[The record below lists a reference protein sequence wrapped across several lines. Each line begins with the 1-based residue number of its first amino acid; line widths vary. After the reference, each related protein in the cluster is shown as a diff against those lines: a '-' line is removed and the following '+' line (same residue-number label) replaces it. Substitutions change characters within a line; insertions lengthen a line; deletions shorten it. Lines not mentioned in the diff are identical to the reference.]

1 MIRSSCQGRGSSAWQ
16 EQVRTALRFAL
27 YKTSGKRKLWC
38 LVIFAIFIGFGEA
51 EVGDALKSSFGGGN
65 MQATRGGRRFYK
77 SSRKVL

>member
-1 MIRSSCQGRGSSAWQ
+1 M
-16 EQVRTALRFAL
+16 RTALRFAL

-65 MQATRGGRRFYK
+65 MQATRGGR
-77 SSRKVL
+77 